1 MGFSFGGGPSQPSQM
16 ELLSAR
22 VEQGLAAARK
32 VFETTRCPVVAAGD
46 ADHAYDDKYLLAEFL
61 TQTAVGSAFAVLQ
74 LLGLGDEAA
83 LRLAEAA
90 KMRAVTLRFDQV
102 LSCTLLREE
111 KEEVEVPVTRT
122 TMTTGDSE
130 QGATTVTHHEVR
142 TVTKWLFT
150 VTATYELYAYVGND
164 PKGTALPLKRA
175 ERTATV
181 AMGACTAPVSVPVKE
196 VAEVDIT
203 WLLERLD
210 SSGTASFAI
219 NRGDAECRTPLR
231 NPEVAAALK
240 AFRGLSA
247 FADGVRT
254 HFRGTLVAARQLG
267 RADALHQA
275 TDVPVP
281 LVPVVPVMWDRSTA
295 GAAPAVAGGGA
306 EAGTVLSGRDAEAL
320 LLDSRRLLDERCA
333 SLRDAF
339 PADEGLVT
347 WEEAKVC
354 AALSY
359 MTRVCEALAGGVE
372 YIEALLRRQLVR
384 AVGKEVTASDFRR
397 YIDFHNRCL
406 FTQPYA
412 PVLFSY
418 AIRRPGHAHDPEGAL
433 SLEEISPAGER
444 AVATTVTRVRD
455 MAAPF
460 RFALSASAD
469 LTFTGKVYV
478 HSYVAHRFS
487 TERQA
492 QVELVARAKQFS
504 GFVVLLGQI
513 GGKDLFLPKHA
524 FLCQNKDEFK
534 IPLALDEIPTPKEF
548 KDAIA
553 SLSPEQQRFAKAY
566 RAMQLEATLFGVCVI
581 QVKPQLE
588 KVLNLPPDALT
599 KEIKL
604 TQQLLDLFTKY
615 HIASDLLSYQ
625 GDTYEDDIDVPAATK
640 VAAVKAHVGA
650 ILEMVREAEAEETQ
664 DAKARAEFGRTAATS
679 GFDGSGASTAAPTG
693 GFGSAAPSGG
703 LFGGSGANTA
713 AASGFGGSG
722 ASTAAPTGGFGS
734 AAPSGGLFGGS
745 GANTAAAS
753 GFGGSGASTAAPT
766 APSGGLFGGSGANTA
781 AASGFG
787 GFGAPAAGGFG
798 GFGAAASSSGG
809 FGGFGAA
816 AAPVAGGFG
825 AAPAAGGFGGF
836 GAAKPG
842 GFGASAP
849 AAGGFGGF
857 GAAASSSGGF
867 GGFGAGSGASTAAP
881 TGGFGSAAPSGGFF
895 GGSGANTAAASGFG
909 GFAPSSG
916 GGGGEAN
923 AFSTSS
929 SSAPLHAG
937 VLPARDE
944 LDVSALPHALETRY
958 EALDK
963 DSSVRPTIIT
973 AAAQWQK
980 TSQRKLLGKP
990 ERAFIMGCREKDTAF
1005 DLLSALTRSGGLEVE
1020 HADLHVVIA
1029 ATHCFDKTLMDT
1041 LVQHN
1046 VNPIEKVERSTLI
1059 VASTIHDAPAA
1070 ALVKA
1075 GHAERVEAL
1084 NLQVAAQE
1092 TPMA

>member
-809 FGGFGAA
+809 FGGFGA
-816 AAPVAGGFG
+816 
-825 AAPAAGGFGGF
+825 
-836 GAAKPG
+836 
-842 GFGASAP
+842 
-849 AAGGFGGF
+849 
-857 GAAASSSGGF
+857 
-867 GGFGAGSGASTAAP
+867 GSGASTAAP